1 MQSRSRRV
9 LVVLGLVT
17 GTLLAAH
24 AAAQSAAAS
33 AGSGQAFPSKPIRWI
48 IPFPPGGS
56 NDILGRYLGAKL
68 TDRLGQQVVIDNR
81 GGANGIIGAE
91 LAANAPADGY
101 TLLMVST
108 SWVMNAAVRTYSLPY
123 DIEKSFDPVAT
134 IGSAPN
140 SLVVNPKGPYPA
152 LRDLVAQAKAKPG
165 SINYAHTG
173 VGGFNHF
180 GGELFKKLAGIDM
193 VPVAYKGGGP
203 AMIDVIAGNIPVMF
217 TSVTQALPHVRNNL
231 LKFLAIGAA
240 KRNPA
245 VPDVPTVAELGYPGY
260 EVAVWWGV
268 ATPAG
273 VPRAALDKLGHALT
287 AVLQE
292 PDTKKRLLLEAAEP
306 ELLTG
311 LAFRQKIQAERARW
325 TDVAKVAGIKVN

>member
-1 MQSRSRRV
+1 MKLRSQLY
-9 LVVLGLVT
+9 LVVLGLVVSSLPA
-17 GTLLAAH
+17 GF
-24 AAAQSAAAS
+24 S
-33 AGSGQAFPSKPIRWI
+33 AGQARAAFPEKPIRWI

-56 NDILGRYLGAKL
+56 NDILGRYLGVKL

-91 LAANAPADGY
+91 LASNAPADGY

-108 SWVMNAAVRTYSLPY
+108 SWVMNAAVRMYPLPY

-140 SLVVNPKGPYPA
+140 SLVVHPQGPFRT
-152 LRDLVAQAKAKPG
+152 LRDLVAQAKSKPG

-180 GGELFKKLAGIDM
+180 GGELFKRVAGIDM
-193 VPVAYKGGGP
+193 LPVPYKGGGP
-203 AMIDVIAGNIPVMF
+203 AMVDVMAGNIPVLF
-217 TSVTQALPHVRNNL
+217 TSVTQALPHVRNNR

-245 VPDVPTVAELGYPGY
+245 VPEVPTVAELGYPGY

-268 ATPAG
+268 VTPAG
-273 VPRAALDKLGHALT
+273 VPRAALDKLRHALT
-287 AVLQE
+287 AVLQD
-292 PDTKKRLLLEAAEP
+292 PDTKKRLLVEAAEP

-311 LAFRQKIQAERARW
+311 VDFRKKIHRERAQW
-325 TDVAKVAGIKVN
+325 TDLAKVAGMQMRR

>member
-1 MQSRSRRV
+1 MKPHSQ
-9 LVVLGLVT
+9 
-17 GTLLAAH
+17 TLLAVVGLLAG
-24 AAAQSAAAS
+24 AMAVPQVAAQKAAND
-33 AGSGQAFPSKPIRWI
+33 FPNKPIRWI

-56 NDILGRYLGAKL
+56 NDVLGRYLGIKL

-91 LAANAPADGY
+91 VAANAPADGY

-108 SWVMNAAVRTYSLPY
+108 SWVMNAAVRLYPLPY
-123 DIEKSFDPVAT
+123 DIERSFDPVAT
-134 IGSAPN
+134 IGSSPN
-140 SLVVNPKGPYPA
+140 SLVVNPQGPFRT

-180 GGELFKKLAGIDM
+180 GGELFKRLAGIDM
-193 VPVAYKGGGP
+193 IPVADKGGGP
-203 AMIDVIAGNIPVMF
+203 AMIDVMADNIPLMF
-217 TSVTQALPHVRNNL
+217 SSVTQALPHVRNNL
-231 LKFLAIGAA
+231 LKFLAVGAA

-292 PDTKKRLLLEAAEP
+292 PDTKKRLL
-306 ELLTG
+306 
-311 LAFRQKIQAERARW
+311 
-325 TDVAKVAGIKVN
+325 